1 MQNFQTHFIITS
13 GKKVSGWNFRV
24 SSGCNAKKEHDR
36 LMDVKFYCA
45 PRVRRVVAARVSLKT
60 SFGVLI
66 ISKRKEKKS
75 LVSKIF

>member
-66 ISKRKEKKS
+66 ISKRKEKS
-75 LVSKIF
+75 SF